1 MSRVSLQ
8 GCGAIRLVTSM
19 LLAAMEEKEFLVCA
33 ASCWCDLVGP
43 QRMRLLCAHLA
54 PRLMLLVEVD
64 SDCNCQ

>member
-1 MSRVSLQ
+1 MSGVSLQ

-19 LLAAMEEKEFLVCA
+19 LLAALEEEEFLVRA
-33 ASCWCDLVGP
+33 VSCWCDLVGP

-54 PRLMLLVEVD
+54 LRLTLLVEVD